1 MQMVYRLANLTNL
14 NLFDNIIRNNC
25 IKVFFQYFNI
35 VQLKKFDLRNNCL
48 SQKMKQYLSDQ
59 GIPREFKLN

>member
-35 VQLKKFDLRNNCL
+35 VQLKTFDLRNNCL